1 MNRHII
7 PVGAAIVIALAAA
20 DPAAQS
26 GLAKVSQVP
35 LGKRSVPVLWADGL
49 EFKDLNR
56 NGRLDRYEDWRAPL
70 DDRVNDLVRRM
81 TLEEKAGLMVSP
93 TLPMGPDGTV
103 SEEPRPMR
111 NPFGEGAW
119 TLPGTS
125 DAILGKHIRQ
135 FINRENAPPKTMAAW
150 LNGVQEIAERSRLGI
165 PAFFVTNPR
174 NHLGSGRAI
183 GIDEAGGSFSQWPGT
198 LGLAAT
204 RDADLVEE
212 SARIAAR
219 EYVSVGIR
227 GAYHPQADLATEP
240 RWGRIAGTLGEDA
253 DLTSTMIRAMV
264 RGFQGDALGP
274 SSVALIVKHFPG
286 GGPADDGHDSHFAL
300 RQVRRVSRRA
310 TLTTTCAPSRPQS
323 TRGPRRSCP
332 TTRFRRASPTN
343 RSATPST
350 GRSSR
355 TSSGGNWASKASS
368 IRTPA
373 SRRRWC
379 GASRT

>member
-135 FINRENAPPKTMAAW
+135 FINRENAPPKTMAA
-150 LNGVQEIAERSRLGI
+150 LAQRGAGNRRTVAAGHPGVLRHQPEE
-165 PAFFVTNPR
+165 PPR
-174 NHLGSGRAI
+174 VGPRHRHRRGRR
-183 GIDEAGGSFSQWPGT
+183 ELLPVAGP

-240 RWGRIAGTLGEDA
+240 RWGGL
-253 DLTSTMIRAMV
+253 RA
-264 RGFQGDALGP
+264 RLA
-274 SSVALIVKHFPG
+274 
-286 GGPADDGHDSHFAL
+286 
-300 RQVRRVSRRA
+300 
-310 TLTTTCAPSRPQS
+310 
-323 TRGPRRSCP
+323 
-332 TTRFRRASPTN
+332 
-343 RSATPST
+343 
-350 GRSSR
+350 
-355 TSSGGNWASKASS
+355 
-368 IRTPA
+368 RTP
-373 SRRRWC
+373 
-379 GASRT
+379 T